1 MVLRFNMQKGD
12 ASLMKY
18 VFSLSVDTGYFFTPR
33 RMEARR
39 DLFGLPL
46 GSCYYHCFGRAA
58 DLYCIFVEDCV
69 GGELGT
75 ILALGLQFD
84 SVFNSFLLTRLTMF
98 SKPLGEKER
107 ISW

>member
-1 MVLRFNMQKGD
+1 M
-12 ASLMKY
+12 
-18 VFSLSVDTGYFFTPR
+18 FSLSVDTGYFFTPR

-39 DLFGLPL
+39 ELYGLPL
-46 GSCYYHCFGRAA
+46 GSRYYHCFGRAA

-69 GGELGT
+69 GGEL
-75 ILALGLQFD
+75 IFALGLHFG

-98 SKPLGEKER
+98 SKPSGEKER